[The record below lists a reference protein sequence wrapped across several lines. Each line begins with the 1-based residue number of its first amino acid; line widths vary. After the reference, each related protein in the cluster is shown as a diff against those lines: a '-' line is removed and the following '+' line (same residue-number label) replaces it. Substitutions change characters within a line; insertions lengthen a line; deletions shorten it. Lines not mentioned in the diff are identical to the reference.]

1 MGTLLESKQALR
13 ARGLEVHLTEEEID
27 AVIGQGVTT
36 LARLAFAAS
45 PPGTTPT
52 DEQVK
57 GLFGETV
64 VPNVGSLA
72 SLKRLVF
79 EAQTLVV
86 ADVKSKV
93 TKKDD
98 ILSAV
103 MAPAERENRIAEQR
117 RRLSGLRLRGD
128 EEVGHG
134 VYDML
139 MAMAEKDVIVYHGPE
154 RFFTRRQ
161 ELMNKKPN
169 KELAIDA
176 SQLVVREKN
185 AELTCPTA
193 TELEVVNALDQEAC
207 SRV

>member
-57 GLFGETV
+57 GLFGDTV
-64 VPNVGSLA
+64 VPSVGSLA

-98 ILSAV
+98 ILPAV
-103 MAPAERENRIAEQR
+103 MAPAEREN
-117 RRLSGLRLRGD
+117 
-128 EEVGHG
+128 
-134 VYDML
+134 
-139 MAMAEKDVIVYHGPE
+139 
-154 RFFTRRQ
+154 
-161 ELMNKKPN
+161 
-169 KELAIDA
+169 
-176 SQLVVREKN
+176 
-185 AELTCPTA
+185 
-193 TELEVVNALDQEAC
+193 
-207 SRV
+207 